1 MAQRRNASSTGRGE
15 GPSDLDDTRAL
26 AAKARSQTGGPVLR
40 QNPAEISGVR
50 PRRDSII
57 GARLTPPPR
66 ATSSEMPNWVWG
78 VLGCLS
84 VLLVGFVGLFV
95 LARSGKLAAILGDST
110 PAVAALT
117 GGAPE
122 AAPPVAAP
130 EPATPPIAP
139 VVAEAAPRAAAPAEE
154 PAHRRP
160 PAQPSAEP
168 AAAAVAGAAPAG
180 TPIAGVSAVAAAAE
194 PSKRSGSHDHTSSKR
209 GSKEGETA
217 TGPAEPA
224 EAAHPAT
231 SKPVTEV
238 AKPAAA
244 KPVAEAAKAAAAE
257 EEDDDDSAPG
267 QDAVE
272 AALDALATKVRGC
285 FVRYQIKGT
294 ARVRLVA
301 TPAGT
306 ADRNEHRTRNLE

>member
-117 GGAPE
+117 GGGPE
-122 AAPPVAAP
+122 AAPPAV
-130 EPATPPIAP
+130 
-139 VVAEAAPRAAAPAEE
+139 
-154 PAHRRP
+154 
-160 PAQPSAEP
+160 
-168 AAAAVAGAAPAG
+168 VAGAPDKSPLIQVIRYDGKVKMPPTGKLKPEEIAALTAWVNMGAPWPDSGAG
-180 TPIAGVSAVAAAAE
+180 GQGSGVRVCLQ
-194 PSKRSGSHDHTSSKR
+194 PLT
-209 GSKEGETA
+209 
-217 TGPAEPA
+217 TGTRWSTV
-224 EAAHPAT
+224 AT
-231 SKPVTEV
+231 S
-238 AKPAAA
+238 ACS
-244 KPVAEAAKAAAAE
+244 KAT
-257 EEDDDDSAPG
+257 SAREGLP
-267 QDAVE
+267 
-272 AALDALATKVRGC
+272 
-285 FVRYQIKGT
+285 
-294 ARVRLVA
+294 
-301 TPAGT
+301 
-306 ADRNEHRTRNLE
+306 